1 MDEAHKAKLAQ
12 GRNDA
17 RAVKAYLE
25 FLENN
30 RPKRGRRRTEE
41 GIRKRLS
48 VIESEL
54 ESASPLARLNMY
66 QEQMDLTAELEAM
79 GDTIDGSDLR
89 AAFVEAAGR
98 YSNSRGIS
106 KAAFKQ
112 MGVDGA
118 TLREAGIL

>member
-54 ESASPLARLNMY
+54 ESAAPLARLNMY